1 MLFFLYD
8 YLLVTWFLWEIFFVV
23 GNCLLIMQCKER
35 RQDIGRGAHEAL
47 KTTSS
52 KFSFLLFCKFSL
64 SLSLFFSLSCC
75 VHQPHESESPIL
87 HFAKF
92 SFPFFSVF
100 CVQEPKELD
109 SIDIP
114 HGSLN
119 TYRRLGQRRSPPPTQ
134 WLDYLPKRTSFF

>member
-8 YLLVTWFLWEIFFVV
+8 YFLVTRFLWEIFFVV

-64 SLSLFFSLSCC
+64 SLSLSFVVVFTNLMKVSPQYYILLS
-75 VHQPHESESPIL
+75 
-87 HFAKF
+87 
-92 SFPFFSVF
+92 SVF
-100 CVQEPKELD
+100 LFFRCFV
-109 SIDIP
+109 SR
-114 HGSLN
+114 N
-119 TYRRLGQRRSPPPTQ
+119 QRN
-134 WLDYLPKRTSFF
+134 WIA